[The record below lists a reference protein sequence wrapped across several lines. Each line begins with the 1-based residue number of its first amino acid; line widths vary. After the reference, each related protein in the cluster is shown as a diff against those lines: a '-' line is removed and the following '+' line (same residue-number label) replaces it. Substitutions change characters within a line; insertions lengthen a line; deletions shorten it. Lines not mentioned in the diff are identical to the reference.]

1 MSHDPT
7 VHALVKRLVSALGDG
22 APDAEACDALAE
34 VLAARVVKLNPKVA
48 EGTTSA
54 RCDVTVNGSPL
65 RVMVFHETPEMR
77 AYDAAR
83 IA

>member
-7 VHALVKRLVSALGDG
+7 VRALVKRLVSALGDG

-34 VLAARVVKLNPKVA
+34 VLVARVAKLNPKVV
-48 EGTTSA
+48 EGTASA

-65 RVMVFHETPEMR
+65 RVTVFRETPAMR
-77 AYDAAR
+77 ERDDA
-83 IA
+83 

>member
-1 MSHDPT
+1 
-7 VHALVKRLVSALGDG
+7 
-22 APDAEACDALAE
+22 
-34 VLAARVVKLNPKVA
+34 
-48 EGTTSA
+48 
-54 RCDVTVNGSPL
+54 VNGSPL